1 MDQNTSRQDEDELD
15 LFALFQIIWDG
26 KWVIVVCTALALAG
40 VVIFLFVSKPLYK
53 AKLLMQGPS
62 FETISKFEQI
72 NRFNAIG
79 KPIVADKQ
87 IVGYEDTIK
96 IDITAKKLLE
106 VFIDEFYDYDELR
119 EAIKQYSSNY
129 AKFEGSG
136 SERTK
141 LLHGI
146 ARNFSLTKV
155 PNQANVRDLSNSY
168 ELTFV
173 TSNLGEAE
181 KIVEHTLSNVFDNT
195 NLSLLT
201 YLNNI
206 SDATKQKS
214 VDKISKLENE
224 IVTKKKTLLINHNQ
238 KIHFLTEQATIAR
251 VLNLKENM
259 HNAVALAMSETA
271 STAIFAEAPYYLRG
285 YKTIDKE
292 LEQLQAKDETY
303 IFYADNIYVD
313 LVEKLENE
321 KTNMPHVRFDVAI
334 EKLPLSK
341 TDNLFRYDPMLI
353 EFTVMTKKTLIL
365 ILSLIFGS
373 ILGIVIVLFRHGYR
387 QYQAR

>member
-40 VVIFLFVSKPLYK
+40 VVIFLSVTKPVYK
-53 AKLLMQGPS
+53 AKLLIHDPS
-62 FETISKFEQI
+62 LETMSEFERI
-72 NRFNAIG
+72 NGFNAIG
-79 KPIVADKQ
+79 KPIVSDGQ
-87 IVGYEDTIK
+87 IIRYEDLITIEK
-96 IDITAKKLLE
+96 ILKLF
-106 VFIDEFYDYDELR
+106 VDEFNDHNEVR

-136 SERTK
+136 SERTE
-141 LLHGI
+141 LLYGI

-155 PNQANVRDLSNSY
+155 SNQADELDLSNSY
-168 ELTFV
+168 ELTFES
-173 TSNLGEAE
+173 SNTDEVE
-181 KIVEHTLSNVFDNT
+181 KIVGHVLSNVSGNT
-195 NLSLLT
+195 NLSLFK

-206 SDATKQKS
+206 SNVTKQKS
-214 VDKISKLENE
+214 LNKIQSLENE
-224 IVTKKKTLLINHNQ
+224 ILSRKKILLINHNQ

-251 VLNLKENM
+251 ELNLKESIQN
-259 HNAVALAMSETA
+259 VGTLAMSDTA
-271 STAIFAEAPYYLRG
+271 SVAVFAEAPYYLRG

-303 IFYADNIYVD
+303 VYFADNIYVN

-321 KTNMPHVRFDVAI
+321 KTNMPHLRFDAII

-341 TDNLFRYDPMLI
+341 SDKLFQYDLMLI
-353 EFTVMTKKTLIL
+353 EFTVMTKRTLIL
-365 ILSLIFGS
+365 ILTLIFGS
-373 ILGIVIVLFRHGYR
+373 ITGILIVLFRHGYMQFKVR
-387 QYQAR
+387 SAA